1 MNTEFSGARSDAI
14 RVGLEQAVAVNMPT
28 SARRVPGWITGTSL
42 LIVGL
47 VAGGAVSAAAVT
59 GLQSPSPPEASAS
72 TPIEAPP
79 GVLPGVPI
87 ISLLGET
94 ASYEISGEA
103 TVELSTPP
111 DGATHV
117 RATISCLTVGSFS
130 WGTDQTGNNPS
141 VYCRADDVSSGSG
154 NASMDF
160 PLDTG
165 TRLLYAQTAPEGRAL
180 LAVQYVNYV
189 PTALGR
195 NASGETYGS
204 GGTGL
209 EPDLVAVDG
218 IAPDGSSFV
227 GYARATDLDAFGPD
241 WPGEPSSPEQALE
254 WQRERD
260 QRYPDG
266 WEIPVYSS
274 DGRTVLG
281 TFRISN

>member
-1 MNTEFSGARSDAI
+1 MNPEFSVVRSDAM
-14 RVGLEQAVAVNMPT
+14 RAQLEQAVAVHAHT
-28 SARRVPGWITGTSL
+28 AARRVPGWITGTSL

-59 GLQSPSPPEASAS
+59 GLQFASLPDGSATAEAK
-72 TPIEAPP
+72 APP
-79 GVLPGVPI
+79 GVLPGMPI
-87 ISLLGET
+87 VSLLGET

-103 TVELSTPP
+103 SVELPIPP

-117 RATISCLTVGSFS
+117 RATISCLTVGAFS
-130 WGTDQTGNNPS
+130 WGTDPAGDNPS
-141 VYCRADDVSSGSG
+141 LYCRAADATSGSG

-160 PLDTG
+160 PLDAG
-165 TRLLYAQTAPEGRAL
+165 TQLLFAQTGPEGRAL
-180 LAVQYVNYV
+180 LVVQYVNYV

-195 NASGETYGS
+195 NPSGETYGVA
-204 GGTGL
+204 GIGL

-241 WPGEPSSPEQALE
+241 WPGQPSSPEQALE

>member
-1 MNTEFSGARSDAI
+1 MNPEFSQTRSDAI
-14 RVGLEQAVAVNMPT
+14 RAGLEHAVSVHTPD
-28 SARRVPGWITGTSL
+28 SVRRVPGWITGASL

-47 VAGGAVSAAAVT
+47 VTGGAVSAAAVT
-59 GLQSPSPPEASAS
+59 GLQGVVSLVGPTNIA
-72 TPIEAPP
+72 IEAPP

-94 ASYEISGEA
+94 ESYEITGEA
-103 TVELSTPP
+103 TVDLSAPP

-117 RATISCLTVGSFS
+117 RATISCLTVGSFN
-130 WGTDQTGNNPS
+130 WGIDPTGNNPS
-141 VYCRADDVSSGSG
+141 IYCGAEDVTSGSG
-154 NASMDF
+154 SASMDF

-165 TRLLYAQTAPEGRAL
+165 TQRIFAQTGPQGRAL
-180 LAVQYVNYV
+180 LVVQYVNYV

-195 NASGETYGS
+195 NASGETYGVAW
-204 GGTGL
+204 TGL

-241 WPGEPSSPEQALE
+241 WPGQPSSPEEALE

-260 QRYPDG
+260 ERYPDG

-281 TFRISN
+281 RFLVSN